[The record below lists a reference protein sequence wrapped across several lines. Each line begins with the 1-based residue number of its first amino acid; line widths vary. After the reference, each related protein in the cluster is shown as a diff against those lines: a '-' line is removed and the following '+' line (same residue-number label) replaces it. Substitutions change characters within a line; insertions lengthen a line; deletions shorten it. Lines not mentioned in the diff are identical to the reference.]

1 MPTATAPADG
11 MARSGQWDWREC
23 PRTGQ
28 PCLGFIPMKCPL
40 PPSSSVDAEHHFTPS
55 MFVER
60 QVAKGRSVG
69 LCIDLTS
76 PTASGRRLYDPFEW
90 DDWDVQYSPLEVA
103 PAGGPDVPLV
113 ETVPSEETVSSFC
126 DLVNGFWQKHGQL
139 FIAVHCLTGFNTTGF
154 LLVSFLARRAP
165 VAKALDT
172 FAKS

>member
-1 MPTATAPADG
+1 MSTAP
-11 MARSGQWDWREC
+11 RSSKWDWREC

-28 PCLGFIPMKCPL
+28 PCAGFIPMKCPL

-55 MFVER
+55 MFVEQ

-76 PTASGRRLYDPFEW
+76 PSASGRHLYDPSEW
-90 DDWDVQYSPLEVA
+90 DDWDVQYSSLELA
-103 PAGGPDVPLV
+103 PAGGPELPLV
-113 ETVPSEETVSSFC
+113 ETVPSEEGVGFFC
-126 DLVNGFWQKHGQL
+126 DVVSRFQQAHSQL

-154 LLVSFLARRAP
+154 LIVSFLARRGP
-165 VAKALDT
+165 IAKALEA